1 MPSKSRAV
9 RIKDTITELKC
20 LMFAVALSVE
30 GIVGHAYQ
38 VKELRIKDTITELK
52 CLMLVV
58 ALSVEGTVGLVFQVK
73 SG

>member
-1 MPSKSRAV
+1 MLMFAV
-9 RIKDTITELKC
+9 ALSVEGTVGHAFQVKELRIKDTITELKC

-38 VKELRIKDTITELK
+38 VK
-52 CLMLVV
+52 
-58 ALSVEGTVGLVFQVK
+58 